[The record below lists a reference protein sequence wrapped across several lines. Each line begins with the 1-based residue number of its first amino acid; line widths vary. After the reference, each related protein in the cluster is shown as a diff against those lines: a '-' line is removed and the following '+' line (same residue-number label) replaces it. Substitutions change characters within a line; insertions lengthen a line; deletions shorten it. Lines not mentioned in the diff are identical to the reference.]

1 MEGVANDSDERV
13 LVLAATNLPQ
23 EIDPAA
29 MRRFPYRIHIRLPD
43 DHTRFRVLCKLLEG
57 VRHNMS
63 SRDLADIAKKTNLY
77 SASDLKALARDAVMY
92 PLRCVRFGGGFSLF
106 LIFPFLLSFSLI
118 LGLYLPY
125 SCLLSS
131 WPDTINTP
139 HATPTTVRS
148 IRPWLQP
155 YPKTRSVQ

>member
-43 DHTRFRVLCKLLEG
+43 DHTRFRVLGKLLEG

-63 SRDLADIAKKTNLY
+63 SRDLADVAKKTHLY

-92 PLRCVRFGGGFSLF
+92 PLRCVWLGGGYLF
-106 LIFPFLLSFSLI
+106 LLFVSPFVSFFLPFPLPSFFLPGPS
-118 LGLYLPY
+118 
-125 SCLLSS
+125 
-131 WPDTINTP
+131 
-139 HATPTTVRS
+139 R
-148 IRPWLQP
+148 
-155 YPKTRSVQ
+155 